1 MLCRAVAG
9 GAVLITTP
17 VDSPRNLLYCENGT
31 SPQFREWELYSSV
44 TVRDTRI
51 VNNSVMCPGA
61 CSGGGIAMS
70 AGGTLVL
77 TNATIA
83 GNVASSFGGGLL
95 LGGTSSGQSSCSLV
109 VNSSYIGG
117 NRASQAGDQVYNN
130 CGGGVTMVDS
140 VVNLSATGV
149 EVGVYLPKV
158 PPSQSLQ

>member
-83 GNVASSFGGGLL
+83 GNVASSFGGWIAAWRYVVWSVQLL
-95 LGGTSSGQSSCSLV
+95 SGRQQLIYWWQSG
-109 VNSSYIGG
+109 I
-117 NRASQAGDQVYNN
+117 ASGRS
-130 CGGGVTMVDS
+130 GV
-140 VVNLSATGV
+140 
-149 EVGVYLPKV
+149 
-158 PPSQSLQ
+158 